1 MRRLTACIHPGDRG
15 AIAMIVAIL
24 FMGGVLLGVAA
35 LTIDVGSINA
45 ERRTLQNG
53 ADAAAMSVAR
63 TCVGTKTCPDYGNT
77 ALVSLVNSND
87 AKDHHTKIA
96 RVDGKAAVCGVLKSD
111 ANLPA
116 CEPLK
121 PGLSDCPT
129 PQKLPAQYIRVYTQT
144 QNSANSTDTIL
155 PPIFG
160 QTVVGSYKGVTQQ
173 TCASVGIE
181 PLGSSYKA
189 LPIVMAKCAYDT
201 MLAMNP
207 ITATNPQGPF
217 PLMPPYKQASQTAPE
232 LFPTQSGVSGATV
245 AMNYS
250 KYVMTIWSH
259 VQNNTVVPA
268 KCDASNSGLYLPGG
282 FGWTTTVDPT
292 HCSQDFLTDTGLLPV
307 GSGTATPQSCKNNG
321 TSFKSFVGTTTYI
334 PIMTGETVDKNYYI
348 IDGLAG
354 FYIAGYHSPAA
365 SPNSYDGYA
374 SIPTFTIPKL
384 TGNDDGFWGWFTDE
398 FVPSGP
404 GGSTDNPKGPTTLAN
419 IG

>member
-1 MRRLTACIHPGDRG
+1 
-15 AIAMIVAIL
+15 MIVAML
-24 FMGGVLLGVAA
+24 FGFGVMLGLAA

-63 TCVGTKTCPDYGNT
+63 TCVDTKTCSTYDNA

-96 RVDGKAAVCGVLKSD
+96 RVDGKAAVCGVITSD
-111 ANLPA
+111 TSLAK
-116 CEPLK
+116 CEPLQ
-121 PGLSDCPT
+121 PGLYDCPI
-129 PQKLPAQYIRVYTQT
+129 PAKLPAEYIRVYTQT
-144 QNSANSTDTIL
+144 QNSATSTDTIL

-160 QTVVGSYKGVTQQ
+160 QMVVGGYQGVTQQ
-173 TCASVGIE
+173 TCASVGVE
-181 PLGSSYKA
+181 SLGSSYKA
-189 LPIVMAKCAYDT
+189 LPIVMAQCAYDT
-201 MLAMNP
+201 MMAKNP

-217 PLMPPYKQASQTAPE
+217 PLMPPYKEASQTAAE
-232 LFPTQSGVSGATV
+232 LFPTQSWDPTKSGTTAV
-245 AMNYS
+245 DMNYS
-250 KYVMTIWSH
+250 KYVLTIWSH

-268 KCDASNSGLYLPGG
+268 KCEASNSGLYLPGG
-282 FGWTTTVDPT
+282 FGWTTTVDST

-398 FVPSGP
+398 YVPSGSP
-404 GGSTDNPKGPTTLAN
+404 GGTEHPRGPKVLGY

>member
-1 MRRLTACIHPGDRG
+1 MRRLAFIRPRDRG
-15 AIAMIVAIL
+15 AIASIVAIL
-24 FMGGVLLGVAA
+24 FMGGVLLALAA

-63 TCVGTKTCPDYGNT
+63 TCVGTKTCPGYGNT
-77 ALVSLVNSND
+77 ALVALVNSND

-160 QTVVGSYKGVTQQ
+160 QTVVGGYKGVTQQ

-181 PLGSSYKA
+181 PLGSSFKA

-201 MLAMNP
+201 MLSKNP
-207 ITATNPQGPF
+207 SQPF
-217 PLMPPYKQASQTAPE
+217 PLMPPSPQASQIAPT
-232 LFPTQSGVSGATV
+232 LFPTLSGVPPTTV
-245 AMNYS
+245 TMDYS
-250 KYVMTIWSH
+250 KYVMTVWSH
-259 VQNNTVVPA
+259 LSGNATGPS
-268 KCDASNSGLYLPGG
+268 KCGASQSGLYLPGG
-282 FGWTTTVDPT
+282 FGWTTTADGT
-292 HCSQDFLTDTGLLPV
+292 HCSIDFTSDTGTVPI
-307 GSGTATPQSCKNNG
+307 GTGTNTPDGCKNNG
-321 TSFKSFVGTTTYI
+321 TSPKLFVGTTTYI
-334 PIMTGETVDKNYYI
+334 PIMTGETADGKSYI

-365 SPNSYDGYA
+365 SPNNYDGYKNNT
-374 SIPTFTIPKL
+374 TFTIPNL
-384 TGNDDGFWGWFTDE
+384 TGNDDGFCGWFTDE

-404 GGSTDNPKGPTTLAN
+404 GGSTDNPKGPTTIAN